1 MIFACLKSDARPNMT
16 SIAAL
21 FEGCKATYYEETIS
35 VKRTWHNNKGRS
47 SYADKNT
54 THGGDR

>member
-1 MIFACLKSDARPNMT
+1 MISACLKNDAHPNMT
-16 SIAAL
+16 NSSAL
-21 FEGCKATYYEETIS
+21 FEGRKETYYEETIS

-47 SYADKNT
+47 GYAGKNT